1 MAVYR
6 IFCSRKQSVKSI
18 APITN
23 DCNLPEGEDIM
34 SSYND
39 DATLTSTSPA
49 ERFDDSIRIPSFSF
63 EFKKREATA
72 ENIDPFEIEVVP

>member
-1 MAVYR
+1 M
-6 IFCSRKQSVKSI
+6 RKHSVKSI

-23 DCNLPEGEDIM
+23 DCNLPEGDNFV

-49 ERFDDSIRIPSFSF
+49 ETFDDSIRIPSYSF
-63 EFKKREATA
+63 EFEKREATA
-72 ENIDPFEIEVVP
+72 GNIAPFEIEVVP